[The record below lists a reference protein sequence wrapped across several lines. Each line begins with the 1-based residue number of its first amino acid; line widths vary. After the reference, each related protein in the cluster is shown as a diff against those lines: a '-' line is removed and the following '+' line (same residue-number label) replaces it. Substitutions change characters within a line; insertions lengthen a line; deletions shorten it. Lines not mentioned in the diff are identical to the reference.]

1 MSSYIDELSDKD
13 RDFIKNGNM
22 YKNLFENVELY
33 EKLSFRRR
41 VIIDSEN
48 DIYDYCEIP
57 DNITK
62 LYEVLHGV
70 LSEFGAEHVSSYI
83 LNNLV
88 ETLFQNLDLIVQAKK
103 DLTSF
108 NTGTG
113 SNIPYY

>member
-1 MSSYIDELSDKD
+1 MGSYIDELSDKD
-13 RDFIKNGNM
+13 KEFINNGNM
-22 YKNLFENVELY
+22 YKNLFENVEVY

-48 DIYDYCEIP
+48 DRYDYYELP

-70 LSEFGAEHVSSYI
+70 LGQFGSDHLSRYT
-83 LNNLV
+83 LNQLV

-103 DLTSF
+103 EIKEDVNFLAKSQM
-108 NTGTG
+108 
-113 SNIPYY
+113 